1 MNTPGLNP
9 SRFAL
14 FGLLILLVGSLLLYM
29 SMPVARGLALLLIC
43 LLPVT
48 GMFNLLPKQAMFLS
62 MMAAAALMLAATS
75 LWRLE
80 PATFVWREDGLAAAM
95 VAAMT
100 VAIGW
105 VSHRLIDRMQSQ
117 HAQQEALRQTLENM
131 QQQATK
137 DLTTGLPN
145 QAYMREWMRQSAKR
159 AHRSGQPLT
168 IAVMARDQALP
179 STAMSANQD
188 SMTVVTDEL
197 VFEQWVNSA
206 SRVFRE
212 SDVTARWSHDELLV
226 LFEGSLPQMAC
237 EGLTRLRKETPSVS
251 FSSGVMAW
259 PSGMPLEEAV
269 AQAQAAL
276 HRARQAG
283 GQRDQL
289 A

>member
-1 MNTPGLNP
+1 MNTPGLAP

-14 FGLLILLVGSLLLYM
+14 LGLVMLLVASLLLYM

-62 MMAAAALMLAATS
+62 LMAAVALMLAATS

-80 PATFVWREDGLAAAM
+80 PSTFVWREDGLAAVM
-95 VAAMT
+95 VAMMT
-100 VAIGW
+100 VAFGW
-105 VSHRLIDRMQSQ
+105 MSHRMIDRMQSQ
-117 HAQQEALRQTLENM
+117 HAQQEALRQTLEKM

-168 IAVMARDQALP
+168 IAMMARDQALP
-179 STAMSANQD
+179 ATVSAANDASMS
-188 SMTVVTDEL
+188 VVTDEL
-197 VFEQWVNSA
+197 VFEQWITSA

-212 SDVTARWSHDELLV
+212 NDVTARWSHDELLV
-226 LFEGSLPQMAC
+226 LFEGSPPEMAA
-237 EGLTRLRKETPSVS
+237 EGLARLRKETPGVL
-251 FSSGVMAW
+251 FSSGVKAW
-259 PSGMPLEEAV
+259 PAGMPLEEAV

-276 HRARQAG
+276 QRARQAG
-283 GQRDQL
+283 GQCDQL

>member
-1 MNTPGLNP
+1 MNTPGLAP

-14 FGLLILLVGSLLLYM
+14 LGLVMLLMASLLLYL

-62 MMAAAALMLAATS
+62 MMAAAALMLSAAS

-80 PATFVWREDGLAAAM
+80 PTTFLWREDGIAAM
-95 VAAMT
+95 MVAMMAM
-100 VAIGW
+100 AIGW

-117 HAQQEALRQTLENM
+117 HTQQEALRKTLESM

-145 QAYMREWMRQSAKR
+145 QAYMREWMTQSAKR

-179 STAMSANQD
+179 AATSSAND
-188 SMTVVTDEL
+188 ADMGVVTDEL
-197 VFEQWVNSA
+197 VFEQWISSA

-212 SDVTARWSHDELLV
+212 NDVTARWSHDELLV
-226 LFEGSLPQMAC
+226 LFEGSPPDMAG
-237 EGLTRLRKETPSVS
+237 EGLARLRQETRGVL
-251 FSSGVMAW
+251 FSSGVKAW
-259 PSGMPLEEAV
+259 SPGMPLDEAV

-276 HRARQAG
+276 QRARQAG
-283 GQRDQL
+283 GQRDEF

>member
-1 MNTPGLNP
+1 MNTPGLAP
-9 SRFAL
+9 SRYAL
-14 FGLLILLVGSLLLYM
+14 FGLLMLLAASLLLYM

-48 GMFNLLPKQAMFLS
+48 GMFNLLPKQALLLS
-62 MMAAAALMLAATS
+62 MLAAAALMLAAAS
-75 LWRLE
+75 LWRLA
-80 PATFVWREDGLAAAM
+80 PATFVWREDGLAAMM
-95 VAAMT
+95 VAMMT

-145 QAYMREWMRQSAKR
+145 QGYMREWMRQSGKR
-159 AHRSGQPLT
+159 AHRSGQPLS
-168 IAVMARDQALP
+168 IAMMARDQAYP
-179 STAMSANQD
+179 VASTSATD
-188 SMTVVTDEL
+188 PTMTVVTDEL

-212 SDVTARWSHDELLV
+212 NDVTARWSHDELLV
-226 LFEGSLPQMAC
+226 LFEGSAPDMAC
-237 EGLTRLRKETPSVS
+237 EGLERLRKETAGVA

-259 PSGMPLEEAV
+259 PPGMPLEEAV
-269 AQAQAAL
+269 ARAQAAL
-276 HRARQAG
+276 ARARQAG
-283 GQRDQL
+283 GQRDVL